1 MKTFIL
7 INFVLFFLVLWPMIA
22 DSHNKN
28 SIVKNIYRS
37 NISQIVDLNV
47 SYYETFET
55 TSAIQNDNI
64 TTSETIR
71 NESNIL
77 FYMETS
83 STPVTTTLIYINGT
97 NEVNTFQSTLPDQN
111 YGNFVMVFFL
121 SAIIILILGL
131 LFIIIYNKIQ
141 QGSTTST
148 IYQVRE
154 IYCHNHQETA
164 V

>member
-97 NEVNTFQSTLPDQN
+97 NEVNTFQSTLPDQR
-111 YGNFVMVFFL
+111 
-121 SAIIILILGL
+121 L

>member
-1 MKTFIL
+1 
-7 INFVLFFLVLWPMIA
+7 MIA

-64 TTSETIR
+64 TTSETTR

-97 NEVNTFQSTLPDQN
+97 NEVNTFQSTLPDQSMIT
-111 YGNFVMVFFL
+111 YIYIFY
-121 SAIIILILGL
+121 L
-131 LFIIIYNKIQ
+131 L
-141 QGSTTST
+141 
-148 IYQVRE
+148 
-154 IYCHNHQETA
+154 
-164 V
+164 

>member
-7 INFVLFFLVLWPMIA
+7 INVYLILVLWPMIV
-22 DSHNKN
+22 DSYNEK
-28 SIVKNIYRS
+28 SIVKRIYRN

-47 SYYETFET
+47 SYYETIET
-55 TSAIQNDNI
+55 TSAIPNDNS
-64 TTSETIR
+64 TTSETTR

-77 FYMETS
+77 LFMQTS
-83 STPVTTTLIYINGT
+83 STPVTTPLIYINGT

-121 SAIIILILGL
+121 SALIILILGL

-141 QGSTTST
+141 QGSTTNT